1 MKNTLKFRFAGIG
14 IMLAMYAVF
23 GVVVMLLWNVLMTQ
37 IFGLM
42 ELNYLQAVGIL
53 VLGRLLFGG
62 LGGGWHDRSRGEGRH
77 HLFHHNNELREKW
90 MTMSE
95 DERKEF
101 MEKEMRHRFSTLHGF
116 RERAESS
123 TDARMGSNRRF
134 AGSPPEQNKD
144 NRNE

>member
-1 MKNTLKFRFAGIG
+1 MKNTIKFRFAGIG

-23 GVVVMLLWNVLMTQ
+23 GAAVMLLWNVLMTQ

-42 ELNYLQAVGIL
+42 ELNYLQATGLL

-62 LGGGWHDRSRGEGRH
+62 LGNGWHDRSRGGDRH

-101 MEKEMRHRFSTLHGF
+101 MENEMRHRFSHGF
-116 RERAESS
+116 GER
-123 TDARMGSNRRF
+123 TRPNG
-134 AGSPPEQNKD
+134 G